1 VGKSV
6 RCRDVFNCDKKECP
20 AYNSEDVRCWLI
32 SKTFYRDEI
41 QGKFIEKLEM
51 CLDCKVFEANADPA
65 SMKKTLDTV
74 KVQLREYKQLV
85 EERDRELEGMSL
97 ELALS
102 LSEVFEALKRIS
114 LGDPTVRI
122 DETSNIELIE
132 KLKKIV
138 NSTAENI
145 GEIVDQSHEFAMGL
159 AEHFDV
165 LHKVSKGILSA
176 RVSGESEVELLESL
190 KRVTNETIESI
201 DREITERKQIEKERE
216 KLISELQ
223 EALATIKT
231 LRGILPICSYC
242 KKIRDDQG
250 YWNQLEAYISDH
262 SKAEFSHCMCPEC
275 AKKYYPEYFK
285 K

>member
-1 VGKSV
+1 LGKSV
-6 RCRDVFNCDKKECP
+6 RCREVFNCDKKECP
-20 AYNSEDVRCWLI
+20 AYNSKDLKCWLI
-32 SKTFYRDEI
+32 SETFCRDEI
-41 QGKFIEKLEM
+41 QGKFIEKIEM
-51 CLDCKVFEANADPA
+51 CLDCEVFKANADPA

-102 LSEVFEALKRIS
+102 LSEVFEALKKIAS
-114 LGDPTVRI
+114 GDPTVRI

-165 LHKVSKGILSA
+165 LHRVSKGVLSA

-201 DREITERKQIEKERE
+201 DREITERKQMEKERE
-216 KLISELQ
+216 NLISELQ

-231 LRGILPICSYC
+231 LQGIVPICSYC

-275 AKKYYPEYFK
+275 AKKLYPEYFK
-285 K
+285 E